1 MSLGFQIKRIRIDRG
16 LTQAQLGKL
25 VGKAEST
32 VRTWEL
38 DRAQPS
44 PETLAKVA
52 DALNVTFAMLMNGS
66 NQSNTGYWA
75 DRFRNGLRHALAGV
89 EFGDAEA
96 ANFDL
101 ESAIDIAEG
110 VLSFTFEDACTIA
123 DGLGV
128 SMDELLHWDERHS
141 SQASNA
147 DE

>member
-1 MSLGFQIKRIRIDRG
+1 MSLGFQIKRIRMSRG

-52 DALNVTFAMLMNGS
+52 DVLNVTFATLMACS
-66 NQSNTGYWA
+66 KQTNTGYWT
-75 DRFRNGLRHALAGV
+75 DRFRSGLREALAGV

-101 ESAIDIAEG
+101 ASAIDIAEG
-110 VLSFTFEDACTIA
+110 VMSFTFEDACIIA

-141 SQASNA
+141 SQTNDT